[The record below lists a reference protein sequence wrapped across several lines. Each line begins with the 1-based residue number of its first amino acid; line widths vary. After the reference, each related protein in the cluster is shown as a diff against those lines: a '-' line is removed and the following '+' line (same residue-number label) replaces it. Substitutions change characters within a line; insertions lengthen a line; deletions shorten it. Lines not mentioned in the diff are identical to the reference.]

1 MAHEN
6 DAQRA
11 VHAGLGI
18 VDALTT
24 TLNPHLARDTG
35 VQLTVRLGVHTGAVV
50 VDEMGGSRHEHLAIG
65 DTVNIAARLEGLA
78 APNTVVL
85 SPVTARLVA
94 GAFALDNLGL
104 QTLKGVAEP
113 LRLFRVRGP
122 LAVGDDD
129 ATTTRA
135 SGALG
140 GRDEEVGLL
149 RRCWE
154 QAKAGLGQ
162 VVLLSGEAGI
172 GKSALIDTV
181 RAQVRREGHACID
194 RKSVV

>member
-18 VDALTT
+18 VDALIT

-35 VQLTVRLGVHTGAVV
+35 VQLTVRLGVHTDAVV
-50 VDEMGGSRHEHLAIG
+50 VGEMGGGRHEHLATG

-94 GAFALDNLGL
+94 GAFALDDLGL
-104 QTLKGVAEP
+104 QTLKGVAETKRWDSCGAAGSRP
-113 LRLFRVRGP
+113 KRAWARWCCSVAR
-122 LAVGDDD
+122 
-129 ATTTRA
+129 RA
-135 SGALG
+135 SAN
-140 GRDEEVGLL
+140 RP
-149 RRCWE
+149 
-154 QAKAGLGQ
+154 
-162 VVLLSGEAGI
+162 
-172 GKSALIDTV
+172 
-181 RAQVRREGHACID
+181 
-194 RKSVV
+194 